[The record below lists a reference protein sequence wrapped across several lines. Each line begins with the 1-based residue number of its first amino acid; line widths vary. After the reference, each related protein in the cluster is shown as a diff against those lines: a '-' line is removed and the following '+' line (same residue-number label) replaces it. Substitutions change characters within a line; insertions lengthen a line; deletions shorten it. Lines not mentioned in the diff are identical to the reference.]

1 MTGALD
7 ERQIESFERDGFL
20 FPVDAMTAGEAAVF
34 QDRLER
40 TERDFAAG
48 GHERPLAHYLTGGG
62 SHAVYPMAS
71 DLCRHRGLA
80 DAAESLLGPDLMA
93 WGVSFFIKEPGDG
106 RIVTWHQDLM
116 YWGFGETSD
125 QVTAWIAL
133 TPSTVE
139 SGCMRFV
146 AGSHRR
152 RFVPHRK
159 LPSGKNMLSQGQE
172 IAVEVDDEE
181 ATDIVLE
188 PGQCSLHHGM
198 LFHSSGPNTSADR
211 RIGVAIRYVNPNAR
225 QVDGS
230 KEHALLVRGVDRE
243 RNFIHFAP
251 PRREFGPCEL
261 ELHEEIMRLK
271 TSASYRA

>member
-1 MTGALD
+1 MIGGLD

-20 FPVDAMTAGEAAVF
+20 FPVDAMTADEAAVF
-34 QDRLER
+34 RERLEC
-40 TERDFAAG
+40 TERDFVAG
-48 GHERPLAHYLTGGG
+48 GHERPLAYYLMGGG
-62 SHAVYPMAS
+62 SHAVYPLAS

-106 RIVTWHQDLM
+106 RIVTWHQDLK

-139 SGCMRFV
+139 NGCMRFV

-152 RFVPHRK
+152 RLVPHSETGARN
-159 LPSGKNMLSQGQE
+159 NMLSRGQE
-172 IAVEVDDEE
+172 IAVEVDDDE
-181 ATDIVLE
+181 ATDIVLA
-188 PGQCSLHHGM
+188 PGQFSLHHGM
-198 LFHSSGPNTSADR
+198 LFHSSGPNRSNDR
-211 RIGVAIRYVNPNAR
+211 RIGIAIRYVNPNAR

-230 KEHALLVRGVDRE
+230 KEHALPVRGVDRQ
-243 RNFIHFAP
+243 RNFIHFEA
-251 PRREFGPCEL
+251 PRRAFGASEL
-261 ELHEEIMRLK
+261 ALHEEIMRSK
-271 TSASYRA
+271 TSANY

>member
-1 MTGALD
+1 MTGVLD
-7 ERQIESFERDGFL
+7 GRQIESFERDGFL
-20 FPVDAMTAGEAAVF
+20 FPVDAMTVDEAVAF
-34 QDRLER
+34 RNRLER
-40 TERDFAAG
+40 TERDFAG
-48 GHERPLAHYLTGGG
+48 GNPERPLAHYLMGGG
-62 SHAVYPMAS
+62 SHAVYPLAS
-71 DLCRHRGLA
+71 DLCRHPGIA

-106 RIVTWHQDLM
+106 RVVTWHQDLT

-139 SGCMRFV
+139 NGCMRFV

-152 RFVPHRK
+152 HFVPHRDF
-159 LPSGKNMLSQGQE
+159 PSEKNMLSRGQE

-188 PGQCSLHHGM
+188 SGQCSLHHGM
-198 LFHSSGPNTSADR
+198 LFHSSGSNTSADR

-230 KEHALLVRGVDRE
+230 KEHALLVKGVDRE
-243 RNFIHFAP
+243 RSFIHFAP
-251 PRREFGPCEL
+251 PRHEFGPSEIT
-261 ELHEEIMRLK
+261 LHEEIMRLK
-271 TSASYRA
+271 TSANY

>member
-20 FPVDAMTAGEAAVF
+20 CPVDAMTADEAAVF
-34 QDRLER
+34 RDRLER
-40 TERDFAAG
+40 TERDFATG
-48 GHERPLAHYLTGGG
+48 SHERPLAHYLTGGG
-62 SHAVYPMAS
+62 SHAVYPLAS
-71 DLCRHRGLA
+71 DLCRHPGLA
-80 DAAESLLGPDLMA
+80 DAAQSLLGPDLMA

-106 RIVTWHQDLM
+106 RIVTWHQDLT

-139 SGCMRFV
+139 NGCMRFV
-146 AGSHRR
+146 PGSHRR
-152 RFVPHRK
+152 HFVPHRK
-159 LPSGKNMLSQGQE
+159 CPSEKNMLSQGQE

-181 ATDIVLE
+181 ATDIVLA
-188 PGQCSLHHGM
+188 PGQLSLHHGM
-198 LFHSSGPNTSADR
+198 LFHSSGPNASSNR

-225 QVDGS
+225 QMDGS

-251 PRREFGPCEL
+251 PRREFGPSEIA
-261 ELHEEIMRLK
+261 LHEEIMRLK
-271 TSASYRA
+271 TSANY

>member
-1 MTGALD
+1 MIGGLD

-20 FPVDAMTAGEAAVF
+20 FPVDAMTADEAAVF
-34 QDRLER
+34 RERLEF
-40 TERDFAAG
+40 TERGFVAG
-48 GHERPLAHYLTGGG
+48 GHERPLAYYLMGGG
-62 SHAVYPMAS
+62 SHAVYPLAS

-106 RIVTWHQDLM
+106 RIVTWHQDLT

-139 SGCMRFV
+139 NGCMRFV

-152 RFVPHRK
+152 HFVPHRK
-159 LPSGKNMLSQGQE
+159 FPSEKNMLSQGQE

-188 PGQCSLHHGM
+188 PGQLSLHHGM

-230 KEHALLVRGVDRE
+230 KEHALLVRGVDRG

-251 PRREFGPCEL
+251 PRHEFGPSEI

-271 TSASYRA
+271 TSANY

>member
-1 MTGALD
+1 MTGSLAGP
-7 ERQIESFERDGFL
+7 QIDAYKRDGFL
-20 FPVDAMTAGEAAVF
+20 FPLDAMTADEAHAWRH
-34 QDRLER
+34 RLER
-40 TERDFAAG
+40 TETDYAAG
-48 GHERPLAHYLTGGG
+48 HHEKPLAHYLSGGG
-62 SHAVYPMAS
+62 SHVVCPLAS
-71 DLCRHRGLA
+71 DLCRHPVVA

-106 RIVTWHQDLM
+106 RVVTWHQDLM

-139 SGCMRFV
+139 NGCMRFV

-152 RFVPHRK
+152 HFVPHRD
-159 LPSGKNMLSQGQE
+159 SWSESNMLSRGQE
-172 IAVEVDDEE
+172 IAVEVDDDE

-188 PGQCSLHHGM
+188 PGQFSLHHGM
-198 LFHSSGPNTSADR
+198 LFHSSGPNGSNHR
-211 RIGVAIRYVNPNAR
+211 RIGIAVRYVNPSAR

-230 KEHALLVRGVDRE
+230 KEHALLVRGVDRQ

-251 PRREFGPCEL
+251 PRHAFGTSEL
-261 ELHEEIMRLK
+261 ALHEEIMRSK
-271 TSASYRA
+271 TSANY